1 MALPLLALLPAAS
14 ALSMSTLAR
23 PRMALSRIT
32 MCDAA
37 PQDKV
42 VDKQMSNDKLIRFS
56 SLNDEW
62 QPLVT
67 AALLAAARY
76 GGQLYRR
83 VLRFGGVLL
92 RERTAEAPSLSVLER
107 FADDGGAGA
116 SADPGS
122 QCWRSHQPGRRHC
135 WK

>member
-1 MALPLLALLPAAS
+1 MRSSMALPLLALLPAAS

-67 AALLAAARY
+67 AALIRLDRN
-76 GGQLYRR
+76 R
-83 VLRFGGVLL
+83 VLQDKPKYGTIEGMIDAYVEEAGSAGLGWTRDDAESGGLL
-92 RERTAEAPSLSVLER
+92 VPDEPSAHDECN
-107 FADDGGAGA
+107 F
-116 SADPGS
+116 
-122 QCWRSHQPGRRHC
+122 
-135 WK
+135 